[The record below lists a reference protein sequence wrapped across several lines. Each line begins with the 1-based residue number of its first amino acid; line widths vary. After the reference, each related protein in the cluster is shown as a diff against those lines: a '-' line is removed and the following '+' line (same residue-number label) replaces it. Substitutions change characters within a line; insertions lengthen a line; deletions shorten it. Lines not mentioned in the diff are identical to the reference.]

1 MPIVVNTNTSSL
13 FAQRAL
19 GKNAFEMQNAGEL
32 NRIIVVGSRSATSR
46 SSTQTPVPI
55 DVITARELTMTGQV
69 EPTQMLNF
77 VAPSYNSSRQTIA
90 DGTDHIDPATLRGLG
105 PDQVLVLVNGRRR
118 YNTALMNVNG
128 TIGRGSVG
136 TDMNAIPPEAIERIE
151 VLRDGASS
159 QYGSDA
165 IAGVVNIVL
174 KKNSKGTTLYGHIGE
189 YYATML
195 PN

>member
-1 MPIVVNTNTSSL
+1 
-13 FAQRAL
+13 
-19 GKNAFEMQNAGEL
+19 MQK
-32 NRIIVVGSRSATSR
+32 
-46 SSTQTPVPI
+46 
-55 DVITARELTMTGQV
+55 
-69 EPTQMLNF
+69 LNF

-118 YNTALMNVNG
+118 YNTALLNVNG

-136 TDMNAIPPEAIERIE
+136 TDLNSIPPEAIERVE

-165 IAGVVNIVL
+165 IGGVINVVM
-174 KKNSKGTTLYGHIGE
+174 KKNQKGTTLYGHIGK
-189 YYATML
+189 YYAGDGATRQIGL
-195 PN
+195 TQGFRLGKEGFLTISGDFRHRDPTNRVGDYKGRVYVSDSLQDEQIIKE